1 MRRTLLNAALLLA
14 LLILVSFVVFLVN
27 QTVQVV
33 ALAHRLHPAL
43 GTTVLGGLLLVYAI
57 CLFVPVFMLMRLPK
71 PLIPPATDQSPEFER
86 HLTAL
91 SCRLRNNPLVAGQ
104 PLVSRAEIEE
114 ALRVLGARA
123 DAIIQQTG
131 SQVFV
136 TTAISQN
143 GSLDGLIVLLAQSRM
158 IWRIAHIYYQRP
170 TLRDLAYLY
179 GNVAAT
185 ALVASQLDDLDLSEQ
200 AQPLLSAALG
210 SIAGAIPGLHAAS
223 ALLVNS
229 ILTGTANAFLTLR
242 VGIITRRHCGALVL
256 PDKRAL
262 RRTAVAQAAQMLG
275 AIAQDGTK
283 RVVSA
288 FWTASKAR
296 AAGTARG
303 MGDSVRQ
310 AASALAAKLRLAAR
324 ESTGDPN
331 AGRIPSDPNP

>member
-86 HLTAL
+86 HLMAL
-91 SCRLRNNPLVAGQ
+91 SCCLRKNPLVAGQ
-104 PLVSRAEIEE
+104 PLATRGEIEE
-114 ALRVLGARA
+114 ALRVLDARA

-136 TTAISQN
+136 TTAVSQN

-296 AAGTARG
+296 AAGAARG

>member
-1 MRRTLLNAALLLA
+1 MRRTLLNAALLLV
-14 LLILVSFVVFLVN
+14 LLILASFVVFLVN
-27 QTVQVV
+27 QTAQVV
-33 ALAHRLHPAL
+33 ALADRLHPAL
-43 GTTVLGGLLLVYAI
+43 GTTVLGGLLLVYAV
-57 CLFVPVFMLMRLPK
+57 CLFVPVFMLLRLPK
-71 PLIPPATDQSPEFER
+71 PLIPPATDHSPEFER
-86 HLTAL
+86 HLAAL
-91 SCRLRNNPLVAGQ
+91 RCCLRSNPLVAGQ
-104 PLVSRAEIEE
+104 PLTTRGEIEE
-114 ALRVLGARA
+114 ALRILDARA
-123 DAIIQQTG
+123 DTIIQQTG

-136 TTAISQN
+136 TTAVSQN

-158 IWRIAHIYYQRP
+158 IWRIAHVYHQRP

-242 VGIITRRHCGALVL
+242 VGIIARRHCGALVL

-262 RRTAVAQAAQMLG
+262 RRMAVAQAAQMFG

-296 AAGTARG
+296 AAGAARG

-310 AASALAAKLRLAAR
+310 AASTLAAKLGLGVR
-324 ESTGDPN
+324 ESTEDPN
-331 AGRIPSDPNP
+331 SARIHLDPNP